1 MRDLTERIDEL
12 CEDKYGHTNWAFTST
27 LTEEELNDP
36 NIAENDGMI
45 VFYEEDIDEDID
57 EDIEE

>member
-1 MRDLTERIDEL
+1 MRDTTEYIDEL
-12 CEDKYGHTNWAFTST
+12 CRDNYGHTNWAFADS

-45 VFYEEDIDEDID
+45 VFYQSDIDEYID

>member
-12 CEDKYGHTNWAFTST
+12 CEDNYGHTNWAFTST
-27 LTEEELNDP
+27 LTEDELKDP

-45 VFYEEDIDEDID
+45 VYYKTDID